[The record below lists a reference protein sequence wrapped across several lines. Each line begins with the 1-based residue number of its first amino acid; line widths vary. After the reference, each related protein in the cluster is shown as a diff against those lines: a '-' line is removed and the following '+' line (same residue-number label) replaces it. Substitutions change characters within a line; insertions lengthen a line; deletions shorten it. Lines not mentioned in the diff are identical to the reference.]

1 MKPFTF
7 LIVVLGLILG
17 FRLASGRP
25 PAPPAPPRV
34 VYLIDAAEPGRDTD
48 HARAEDGDRE
58 EVEGLPVPVVPG
70 TRVTEAEI
78 APPQPQPTVKL
89 APLRH
94 APAKPRR
101 RSQGRGE
108 NVTAST
114 STSLPSTVRTISG
127 RLSATI
133 ERARD
138 DARLQLEREV
148 TEWLTPE
155 VPTSWK
161 PPAHLITSLIK
172 KTDVQP
178 IIKDYGTLYEATL
191 KTDFAPRSRTA
202 ILKAY
207 QREVVSHR
215 LTVLAGSLGF
225 VLACLASLAGY
236 IRADEATKGY
246 YTQWLRMAAAA
257 GVGGSAVA
265 IYQLLV

>member
-7 LIVVLGLILG
+7 LIVVLGLTLG

-25 PAPPAPPRV
+25 PARHVYVMAAADPAR
-34 VYLIDAAEPGRDTD
+34 DADDAD
-48 HARAEDGDRE
+48 DGDRE
-58 EVEGLPVPVVPG
+58 EVDGLPVPIVPG
-70 TRVTEAEI
+70 TQVAEAEI
-78 APPQPQPTVKL
+78 APPRSNLKAKP
-89 APLRH
+89 APVRH
-94 APAKPRR
+94 APPPARPRKR
-101 RSQGRGE
+101 RERPADDGP
-108 NVTAST
+108 ASAQT
-114 STSLPSTVRTISG
+114 GLPPTIRTISG
-127 RLSATI
+127 RLSATV

-148 TEWLTPE
+148 TGWLTPD
-155 VPTSWK
+155 VPTSWM
-161 PPAHLITSLIK
+161 PPAHLVTSLIK

-178 IIKDYGTLYEATL
+178 VVKDYGTLYEATL
-191 KTDFAPRSRTA
+191 ETDFTPRSRAA

-207 QREVVSHR
+207 RREVVSHR

-257 GVGGSAVA
+257 GVGASALA
-265 IYQLLV
+265 IYQLLA